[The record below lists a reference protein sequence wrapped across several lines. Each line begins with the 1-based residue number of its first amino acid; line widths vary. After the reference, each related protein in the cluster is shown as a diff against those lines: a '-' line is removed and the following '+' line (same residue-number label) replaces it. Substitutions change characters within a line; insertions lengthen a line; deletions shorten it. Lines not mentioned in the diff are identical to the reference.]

1 MDFLSQLFASAD
13 LQAVIVGIIGMLLTF
28 ILNHAAGAFAAAI
41 GIQIEAKHRE
51 ALHQA
56 IMTSVESGMKYG
68 PDVGLDTLK
77 AHVVVYLQESV
88 PDALTALT
96 PGDGVLDR
104 LIERYAREALAKL
117 GEPSLSVR

>member
-1 MDFLSQLFASAD
+1 MDILSQLFASAD

-28 ILNHAAGAFAAAI
+28 ILNRAAGAFAAAT

-56 IMTSVESGMKYG
+56 VMTSVESGMKYG
-68 PDVGLDTLK
+68 PDVGFDTLK
-77 AHVVVYLQESV
+77 AYVVGYLQESV

-96 PGDGVLDR
+96 PGDGVLDP

-117 GEPSLSVR
+117 GGAAAR

>member
-13 LQAVIVGIIGMLLTF
+13 LQAVIVGIIGLVLTF
-28 ILNHAAGAFAAAI
+28 ILNRAAGAFAAAT

-56 IMTSVESGMKYG
+56 IMTSVESGMKYE
-68 PDVGLDTLK
+68 PDVGFDTLK
-77 AHVVVYLQESV
+77 NHVRRYLQESV

-96 PGDGVLDR
+96 PGDSVLDL
-104 LIERYAREALAKL
+104 LIERYARKALAKL
-117 GEPSLSVR
+117 GEPAAW

>member
-1 MDFLSQLFASAD
+1 MYFLSQLFASAD
-13 LQAVIVGIIGMLLTF
+13 LQTVIVGIIGMVLTF
-28 ILNHAAGAFAAAI
+28 ILNRVAGAFAAST

-68 PDVGLDTLK
+68 PDFAFDTLK
-77 AHVVVYLQESV
+77 AHVVGYLQESV

-117 GEPSLSVR
+117 GEPIR

>member
-1 MDFLSQLFASAD
+1 M
-13 LQAVIVGIIGMLLTF
+13 
-28 ILNHAAGAFAAAI
+28 NRAAGAVAAAT

-56 IMTSVESGMKYG
+56 VITSVESGMKYG
-68 PDVGLDTLK
+68 PDVGFDTLK
-77 AHVVVYLQESV
+77 AHVVRYLQESV

-104 LIERYAREALAKL
+104 LIERYARESLAKL
-117 GEPSLSVR
+117 GEPVVR